1 MNIIKKLIFV
11 IQQRIDEKVRQTLL
25 AALPCFIALRYAE
38 KAKAAAE
45 LGMPALADHYIELA
59 ETMLNADFNE

>member
-1 MNIIKKLIFV
+1 MSIIKKLFFV
-11 IQQRIDEKVRQTLL
+11 IQQRIDEKVRQTLV

-38 KAKAAAE
+38 KAKAAEE
-45 LGMPALADHYIELA
+45 LGMWELANHYIELA